1 MNASSRETKSLVIA
15 SSLPESLAQK
25 VQVPGRSPPCRQ
37 RHLPVESRERHCPV
51 MGLYS
56 WLSSA
61 HTHRKDPSTFS
72 QKASPH
78 TPLSSSHSF
87 TSGKG
92 STDQVRCVPHA
103 WPRFVSPAVP
113 WLVVS
118 AGTRGRPPPREPSN
132 PSALGGKGLYW
143 QCCKLWFVGRDKE
156 NTTQGLQTPTPVL
169 RKNSKLYFKHHMYT
183 LFNFHFPDFFDIMR
197 S

>member
-37 RHLPVESRERHCPV
+37 RHLPVESRERPCPV

-92 STDQVRCVPHA
+92 STDQVRCDPHA

-118 AGTRGRPPPREPSN
+118 AGTRGRPPTPGTIKPFSFWGEG
-132 PSALGGKGLYW
+132 ALLAVLQALVCRTGQGKRNARIANSHSGFKEELKTVP
-143 QCCKLWFVGRDKE
+143 QASHVHFV
-156 NTTQGLQTPTPVL
+156 
-169 RKNSKLYFKHHMYT
+169 
-183 LFNFHFPDFFDIMR
+183 
-197 S
+197 